1 MHRKIKNTVWKG
13 LAILLSILVIV
24 LSGLGIVLFNASRWV
39 MDTWGLITFDEIIF
53 HLKVP

>member
-1 MHRKIKNTVWKG
+1 MHTKIKNTVWKG

-53 HLKVP
+53 I